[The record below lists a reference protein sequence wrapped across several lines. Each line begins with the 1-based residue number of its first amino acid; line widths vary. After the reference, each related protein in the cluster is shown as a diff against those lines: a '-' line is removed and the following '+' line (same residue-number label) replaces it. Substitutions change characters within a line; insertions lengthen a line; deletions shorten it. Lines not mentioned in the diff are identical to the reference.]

1 MQFLR
6 TSNNTIV
13 VFTSCQ
19 FQRLMSFHFQLTL
32 SYSIQFKT
40 VSFELFRTR
49 TGPDVLGG
57 RHRGAPAAG
66 RLRPARPH
74 RDARYASE
82 LSRMCFLSQSGSSMF
97 NFMDVFH
104 LSNSHIIS
112 VEVLACHM
120 IMTISS
126 RISQSS
132 TTTVSADSFGL
143 VERVMSTTRSI

>member
-1 MQFLR
+1 
-6 TSNNTIV
+6 
-13 VFTSCQ
+13 
-19 FQRLMSFHFQLTL
+19 MSYLLQVISSADEFPF
-32 SYSIQFKT
+32 SIYSIKIKIA
-40 VSFELFRTR
+40 SFELFRTR

-82 LSRMCFLSQSGSSMF
+82 LSRMCFLSHSGSSMF
-97 NFMDVFH
+97 NFMDVFL
-104 LSNSHIIS
+104 LSNSHIKS

-132 TTTVSADSFGL
+132 TTTVSSDSSGL